1 MTRITTHGQNLSFFT
16 GRQPARPVSFF
27 CPSFFCWQKVSAEKW
42 RAEKYSNCDRARY
55 TSAES
60 QRLRFRLSSLRK
72 DKLATTIITFE
83 EQMRGWLSW
92 LAQAR
97 SVEQQVERYRRLK
110 RMLTSYHDVI
120 ILDFDEK
127 AAGELQR
134 RQKQRVR
141 IGTMDLKIAALA
153 LANNATLL
161 SRNLKDFRKVPDL
174 KVEDWAA

>member
-1 MTRITTHGQNLSFFT
+1 
-16 GRQPARPVSFF
+16 
-27 CPSFFCWQKVSAEKW
+27 
-42 RAEKYSNCDRARY
+42 
-55 TSAES
+55 
-60 QRLRFRLSSLRK
+60 LSSLRK